1 MKQRVKNISY
11 LAKTDIDLST
21 LKGVSYDAV
30 ALPAGAEI
38 MSIDL
43 EVVEPA
49 IGASKLDIGLKSGS
63 DHSTDAFANDVDI
76 TAKANH
82 KSSVVTTAKQSA
94 QITLE
99 FDTKPSAGRV
109 VLRVVYFCPSEI
121 MTEF

>member
-21 LKGVSYDAV
+21 LKDNTYEAV

-43 EVVEPA
+43 EVAEQA
-49 IGASKLDIGLKSGS
+49 QAATKLDIGLKNANTH
-63 DHSTDAFANDVDI
+63 DTDFFANDLDI
-76 TAKANH
+76 NAKNYK
-82 KSSVVTTAKQSA
+82 KSSVVTTAKQAS
-94 QITLE
+94 QITLT

>member
-21 LKGVSYDAV
+21 LKDNTYEAV

-43 EVVEPA
+43 EVAEQA
-49 IGASKLDIGLKSGS
+49 QAATKLDIGLKNANTH
-63 DHSTDAFANDVDI
+63 DTDFFANDLDI
-76 TAKANH
+76 QAKGYK
-82 KSSVVTTAKQSA
+82 KSSVVTTAKQAA
-94 QITLE
+94 QITLT